1 MIDAQHRALL
11 EHSNILLQSILD
23 NKDKSE
29 ISKLVD
35 CLISAIE
42 QHFNDEE
49 AILQKA
55 GYADCEH
62 HIELHAKLIE
72 RARRL
77 SKLFFDGQVSDSELL
92 HFIMYE
98 MVTQHILIEDRKYF
112 PML

>member
-1 MIDAQHRALL
+1 MIFIKIIRGFLSAQHRALL
-11 EHSNILLQSILD
+11 EHSNILLQAILD
-23 NKDKSE
+23 NRDKSE

-72 RARRL
+72 
-77 SKLFFDGQVSDSELL
+77 S
-92 HFIMYE
+92 
-98 MVTQHILIEDRKYF
+98 
-112 PML
+112 